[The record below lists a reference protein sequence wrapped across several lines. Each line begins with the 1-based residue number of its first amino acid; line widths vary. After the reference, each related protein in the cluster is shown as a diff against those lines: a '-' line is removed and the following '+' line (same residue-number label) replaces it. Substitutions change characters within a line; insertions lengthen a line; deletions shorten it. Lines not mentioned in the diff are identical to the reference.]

1 MTMTIVLCAHKF
13 NQQAT
18 KHHRDHLCILI
29 IILPLSTVAK
39 KTPKQKQKRKKTH
52 KKHILLQWQLNYGV
66 WTDWFQKLLYC
77 ICSNTYVDYIMVF
90 GLEQED
96 GRANNPISLA
106 HPLHPIRS
114 RWRKNAETCGLDDVF
129 PPDDL
134 SSGQHTQFIII
145 HIPCIIATS
154 YFLSNWNNTYQE
166 WVWPW
171 RCVGWY
177 DTFILSRPVSNVY
190 FNYTVQNSVHHN
202 MDISTMW
209 HCASVICTP
218 LYSIGMDLGCALF
231 RSCCCSCCSVN
242 VHLPGCFRPWN
253 SLWILDWTFY
263 LRTPLCHA

>member
-1 MTMTIVLCAHKF
+1 MYS
-13 NQQAT
+13 
-18 KHHRDHLCILI
+18 DHY
-29 IILPLSTVAK
+29 STSINC
-39 KTPKQKQKRKKTH
+39 RKKQQQQQ
-52 KKHILLQWQLNYGV
+52 KNILLQWQLNYGV
-66 WTDWFQKLLYC
+66 WTDWFQKLPYC
-77 ICSNTYVDYIMVF
+77 ICSNAYVDYIMVF

-114 RWRKNAETCGLDDVF
+114 RWRKNAETWGLDHVF

-177 DTFILSRPVSNVY
+177 DTLILSRLVSNVY
-190 FNYTVQNSVHHN
+190 FNYTVQTSVHHN

-218 LYSIGMDLGCALF
+218 LYPIGIDLGCALF
-231 RSCCCSCCSVN
+231 RSWVSFYWFLHRILFIMIVKTITRILMAILIYFKPHFQS
-242 VHLPGCFRPWN
+242 FWN
-253 SLWILDWTFY
+253 
-263 LRTPLCHA
+263 